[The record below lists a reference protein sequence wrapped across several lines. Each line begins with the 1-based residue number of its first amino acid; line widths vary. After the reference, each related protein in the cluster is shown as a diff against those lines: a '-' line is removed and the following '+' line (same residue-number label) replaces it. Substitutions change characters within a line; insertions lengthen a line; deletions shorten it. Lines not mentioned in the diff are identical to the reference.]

1 MGGQVTSG
9 PVRIRQL
16 GTVTLQPRTTSL
28 QSPKPPVH
36 HSRHQTGAPSVPVQT
51 REPPPVTLGQLGTV
65 TTHLARLST
74 TRVPLSPDSA
84 AIQPGK
90 PHSTTTP
97 SRGQKHPQTQ
107 YDASSNITP
116 DTTTL

>member
-16 GTVTLQPRTTSL
+16 GPVTLQPRTTSL

-97 SRGQKHPQTQ
+97 SPSRTNTGQL
-107 YDASSNITP
+107 
-116 DTTTL
+116 TTLFHT